1 MSDTDRITEDEA
13 VTGAGALRDAEGHI
27 SAAFTDAIRE
37 AIDAAA
43 ADQLKQLMA
52 DVAHEADV
60 ADLIEAL
67 DPEHRPIFI
76 QLLGADFDFT
86 ALTELDENVRVQIL
100 EELPTETVVEGMRDL
115 DSDDAV
121 YILEDLDAED
131 RAEILDRLPVL
142 DRAALLRSLD
152 LPEESAG
159 RRMQTDFIAV
169 PAYWSVGQVIDYFR
183 DAKDLPET
191 FYEVFVIDPFY
202 KLLGTLALDK
212 LLRSKRQT
220 RIEQILDSEVRRVA
234 ATEDQEEAARLFER
248 YNLVSAPVVDEN
260 GRLVGVLTIDDIVD
274 VIQEE
279 AEEDIRALGGVGDEE
294 LSDRVPAIIR
304 SRFPWLFFNMFT
316 AFVAASVIGL
326 FDGTI
331 ERMVALAVLMPIVAS
346 MGGNAGTQAMT
357 VTVRALAAREI
368 SRRQAPRVLWREAC
382 VGLLNG
388 GMLALMIGTVAGMW
402 FSDLQLGAVIGVA
415 LIINMVVAGCFGVL
429 IPLTL
434 DRFKLDPAVASPVFL
449 TTVTDVV
456 GFFAFL
462 GLAAWWFGIGF

>member
-1 MSDTDRITEDEA
+1 LSDTDRINDEE
-13 VTGAGALRDAEGHI
+13 VVVEAGSLRDGEGHI
-27 SAAFTDAIRE
+27 SGAFTDAIVA
-37 AIDAAA
+37 AIDAGDAA
-43 ADQLKQLMA
+43 LLKELTS
-52 DVAHEADV
+52 DVHEADV
-60 ADLIEAL
+60 ADVIEAL
-67 DPEHRPIFI
+67 GQSYRPAFI

-100 EELPTETVVEGMRDL
+100 EELPTATVVEGMRDL

-121 YILEDLDAED
+121 YILEDMDAED

-183 DAKDLPET
+183 DARELPET
-191 FYEVFVIDPFY
+191 FYEVFVVDPFY
-202 KLLGTLALDK
+202 KLLGTLALDQ
-212 LLRSKRQT
+212 LLRSKRQI
-220 RIEQILDSEVRRVA
+220 RIESILDSDVRRIQ
-234 ATEDQEEAARLFER
+234 ATEDQEEAARLFGR

-316 AFVAASVIGL
+316 AFLAASVIGL

-357 VTVRALAAREI
+357 VTVRAIAAREI
-368 SRRQAPRVLWREAC
+368 SRRHAPRILLREFC

-388 GMLALMIGTVAGMW
+388 GMLALLVGGTAGLW
-402 FSDLQLGAVIGVA
+402 FADLQLGGVIGIA
-415 LIINMVVAGCFGVL
+415 LVINMVVAGCFGVL

-462 GLAAWWFGIGF
+462 GLAAWWFNIGF